1 MDMVQICTRGSSHRW
16 LGFDDDSEA
25 TPVELNGVCE
35 VVASVLSSD
44 IDEEV
49 AEDYFEAIG
58 GEGSILDA
66 KWLIDQALDESYDFS
81 ASNTSFDETLE
92 KLGGIALRD
101 AYGEYGI

>member
-1 MDMVQICTRGSSHRW
+1 MILLFFESKRIGCDSSFI
-16 LGFDDDSEA
+16 LSLDID
-25 TPVELNGVCE
+25 GVCE